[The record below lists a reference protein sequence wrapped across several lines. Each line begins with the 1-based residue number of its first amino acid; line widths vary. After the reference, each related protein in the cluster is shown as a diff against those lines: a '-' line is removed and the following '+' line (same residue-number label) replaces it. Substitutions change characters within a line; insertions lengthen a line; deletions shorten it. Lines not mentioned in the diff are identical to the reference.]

1 MSEAPRPWLECV
13 DLHPDVLS
21 EELSEDVFALDL
33 GAFSQASAAGTR
45 PLDSRF
51 RGNDGLKN
59 SDSCFRGNDGPK
71 SSDSCFGGNDDL
83 KSTVHLG
90 FVRNRDRVRRHSS
103 VIPAKAGIQ
112 KSRSIIRHFARPSMD
127 KGPLPER
134 ERITTCRRT
143 LKGYSR
149 RIEMRSTK
157 RAW

>member
-13 DLHPDVLS
+13 GLHPDVLS

-59 SDSCFRGNDGPK
+59 SDSCFGGNDGP
-71 SSDSCFGGNDDL
+71 

-157 RAW
+157 RTW